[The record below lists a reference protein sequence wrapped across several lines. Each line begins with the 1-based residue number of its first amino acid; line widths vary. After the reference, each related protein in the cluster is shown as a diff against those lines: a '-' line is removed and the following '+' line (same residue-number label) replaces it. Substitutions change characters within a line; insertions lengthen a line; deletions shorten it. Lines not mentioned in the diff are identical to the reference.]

1 MSKKKTYIYIVL
13 LLLVIAAALFFKSK
27 KEQETFNDRAK
38 IAIREIGNQLLLSNK
53 DSTSLIL
60 PIIEN
65 KKSTYLLSFEK
76 ELSFEPHNLVSIVDS
91 VFTKTDLS
99 KHYRVS
105 VLQCFEQLV
114 GYSYEMSILEE
125 NTIIPCSG
133 RYLPK
138 GCYTI
143 EIKFTKRDQLFF
155 KTQIILYIIGFVCL
169 LLLLDVFILKKK
181 KQQTKEAIETIET
194 IETLDAT
201 YTRVGRFRFYP
212 EQNKLVKEAEEISL
226 SKKECE
232 LLEILVANPNQ
243 IIKRDEFN
251 KKVWEDNGVF
261 VGRSLD
267 TYISKLR
274 KKLQD
279 DDAIKITNIHGV
291 GYKFEIE

>member
-60 PIIEN
+60 PVIEN
-65 KKSTYLLSFEK
+65 KKSTYLLSFEN
-76 ELSFEPHNLVSIVDS
+76 ELSFEPHNLVTIVDS

-169 LLLLDVFILKKK
+169 LLLLDVFISKKK
-181 KQQTKEAIETIET
+181 KQQTKEA

-212 EQNKLVKEAEEISL
+212 EQNKLVKETEEISL

>member
-13 LLLVIAAALFFKSK
+13 LLLGIAAALFFKSK

-60 PIIEN
+60 PVIEN

-181 KQQTKEAIETIET
+181 KQQTKEAIET
-194 IETLDAT
+194 LDAT

>member
-1 MSKKKTYIYIVL
+1 MSKKYIHIYIVL
-13 LLLVIAAALFFKSK
+13 FLLGIAAVLFFKSK

-60 PIIEN
+60 PVVNDKEN
-65 KKSTYLLSFEK
+65 IYLLSFEK
-76 ELSFEPHNLVSIVDS
+76 ELSFEPNNLVTIVDS
-91 VFTKTDLS
+91 TFTKIELS

-105 VLQCFEQLV
+105 VLQCYEQLV
-114 GYSYEMSILEE
+114 GYSYEMSVFEE

-143 EIKFTKRDQLFF
+143 EIKFTKREDLFF
-155 KTQIILYIIGFVCL
+155 KEQILIYIIGFVCL
-169 LLLLDVFILKKK
+169 LLLLDVFILKR
-181 KQQTKEAIETIET
+181 KQQQVVDTIET
-194 IETLDAT
+194 PSED

-279 DDAIKITNIHGV
+279 DDAIKITNVHGV

>member
-1 MSKKKTYIYIVL
+1 MSKKKTHIYIVL
-13 LLLVIAAALFFKSK
+13 LLLGIAAALFLKSK

-60 PIIEN
+60 PVIEN
-65 KKSTYLLSFEK
+65 KKSTYLLSFEN
-76 ELSFEPHNLVSIVDS
+76 ELSFEPHNLVTIVDS

-194 IETLDAT
+194 LDAT

>member
-169 LLLLDVFILKKK
+169 LLLLDVFILKKR
-181 KQQTKEAIETIET
+181 KQQTKEVIET

>member
-13 LLLVIAAALFFKSK
+13 LLLGIAAALFFKSK

-60 PIIEN
+60 PVIEN

-91 VFTKTDLS
+91 VFTKTNLS

-169 LLLLDVFILKKK
+169 LLLLDVFISKKK
-181 KQQTKEAIETIET
+181 KQQTKEA

>member
-194 IETLDAT
+194 LDAT

>member
-13 LLLVIAAALFFKSK
+13 LLLGIAAALFFKSK

-60 PIIEN
+60 PVIEN

-91 VFTKTDLS
+91 VFTKTNLS

-169 LLLLDVFILKKK
+169 LLLLDVFISKKK
-181 KQQTKEAIETIET
+181 KQQTKEAIET